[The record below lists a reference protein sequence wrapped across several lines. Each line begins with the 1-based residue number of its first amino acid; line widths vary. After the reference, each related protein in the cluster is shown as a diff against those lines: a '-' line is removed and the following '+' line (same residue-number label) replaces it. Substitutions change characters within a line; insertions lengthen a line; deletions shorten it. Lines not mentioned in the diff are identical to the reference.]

1 MKFEDL
7 FKQWMLFWF
16 SELVKADKE
25 VREML
30 FKWGRE
36 NITEPCDLERSLL
49 VAEGALQQ
57 RYVDQVLWPCITKL
71 NDYFNSSLHATEVC
85 VLFKG
90 NHSSFSVVEDSI
102 PPDLRKKAIESIIR
116 SIESDRQCHADWTLE
131 EMVALSIDGPVGNYI
146 NDLQHQRPQLTEM
159 IKKVAQQFR

>member
-1 MKFEDL
+1 MKFEEL
-7 FKQWMLFWF
+7 LKQWMLFWF

-25 VREML
+25 AREML

-49 VAEGALQQ
+49 VAGGALQEQ
-57 RYVDQVLWPCITKL
+57 YVNQVLWLCITKL
-71 NDYFNSSLHATEVC
+71 NDYLSSSLHATEVC
-85 VLFKG
+85 VLFKEG
-90 NHSSFSVVEDSI
+90 HSSFSVIKDSI
-102 PPDLRKKAIESIIR
+102 PPDIRKKAIESIIR
-116 SIESDRQCHADWTLE
+116 SIELDRKCHADWTLE

-146 NDLQHQRPQLTEM
+146 NDRQHQRPQVAEV